1 VQDDL
6 RVQETGEEA
15 MDLKLKGKKALV
27 FGGSKGIGR
36 GIADALAAEGVDVA
50 LVARSKETLD
60 KSAGEINARGGGRA
74 FGLPADL
81 ADWPS
86 VESAVR
92 SARQQFG
99 AIDILVNNS
108 GGPPPSGALGVKPEV
123 WEAQF
128 RAMVLALFRI
138 TDLLVPEMR
147 ERKWGRI
154 LNVASFSV
162 IEPIPHLGISNSL
175 RGAVAGWAKTLASEV
190 ARDGITVNMLL
201 PGTIATDRMIQLN
214 RAAAERGGISTEEA
228 VKRAGAAVPVGR
240 LGTVEEFGAVAA
252 FLASPLASYVTG
264 SMIRID
270 GGLVRSV

>member
-1 VQDDL
+1 
-6 RVQETGEEA
+6 
-15 MDLKLKGKKALV
+15 MDLKLKGKKALI

-60 KSAGEINARGGGRA
+60 RSVAEINAREGGRA
-74 FGLPADL
+74 VGLVADL
-81 ADWPS
+81 GDWPS
-86 VESAVR
+86 VENAVK
-92 SARQQFG
+92 SARQQIG
-99 AIDILVNNS
+99 SIDILLNNS

-138 TDLLVPEMR
+138 TEMVLPEMR

-162 IEPIPHLGISNSL
+162 VEPIPHLGISNSL
-175 RGAVAGWAKTLASEV
+175 RGAVVGWAKTLAGEV
-190 ARDGITVNMLL
+190 ARDGVTVNTLL
-201 PGTIATDRMIQLN
+201 PGTIATDRLIQLN
-214 RAAAERGGISTEEA
+214 RAAAERSGISPEEA

-270 GGLVRSV
+270 GGLVRSI

>member
-1 VQDDL
+1 
-6 RVQETGEEA
+6 

-50 LVARSKETLD
+50 MVARTKETLD
-60 KSAGEINARGGGRA
+60 KSVAEINVRGAGKA
-74 FGLPADL
+74 IGLVADL
-81 ADWPS
+81 ADWAS
-86 VESAVR
+86 VEKAVN
-92 SARQQFG
+92 SARQQLG
-99 AIDILVNNS
+99 QIDILVNNS

-123 WEAQF
+123 WSAQF
-128 RAMVLALFRI
+128 NAMVLALFRI
-138 TDLLVPEMR
+138 TDMLVPEMR
-147 ERKWGRI
+147 ERKWGRV

-175 RGAVAGWAKTLASEV
+175 RGAVAGWAKTLAGEV
-190 ARDGITVNMLL
+190 AKDGITVNMLL
-201 PGTIATDRMIQLN
+201 PGTIATDRLIQLN
-214 RAAAERGGISTEEA
+214 RAAAERSGISPDEA

>member
-1 VQDDL
+1 
-6 RVQETGEEA
+6 

-27 FGGSKGIGR
+27 LGGSKGIGR

-50 LVARSKETLD
+50 LVARTKETVD
-60 KSAGEINARGGGRA
+60 KSAAEINARSGGHA
-74 FGLPADL
+74 IGLVADL

-86 VESAVR
+86 VEKAVQ
-92 SARQQFG
+92 SARQQLG
-99 AIDILVNNS
+99 PIDILINNS

-128 RAMVLALFRI
+128 HAMVLALFRI
-138 TDLLVPEMR
+138 TDMLVPEMR

-175 RGAVAGWAKTLASEV
+175 RGAVAGWAKTLATEV
-190 ARDGITVNMLL
+190 AKDGITVNMLL
-201 PGTIATDRMIQLN
+201 PGTIATDRLIQLN
-214 RAAAERGGISTEEA
+214 RAAAERSGISPEEA

>member
-1 VQDDL
+1 
-6 RVQETGEEA
+6 
-15 MDLKLKGKKALV
+15 
-27 FGGSKGIGR
+27 
-36 GIADALAAEGVDVA
+36 
-50 LVARSKETLD
+50 VARSKETLD
-60 KSAGEINARGGGRA
+60 RSVAEINARGGGRA
-74 FGLPADL
+74 VGVVADL
-81 ADWPS
+81 GDWPS
-86 VESAVR
+86 VENAVQ
-92 SARQQFG
+92 SARQQIG
-99 AIDILVNNS
+99 SIDILLNNS

-138 TDLLVPEMR
+138 TEMVLTEMR

-162 IEPIPHLGISNSL
+162 VEPIPHLGISNSL
-175 RGAVAGWAKTLASEV
+175 RGAVAGWAKTLAGEV
-190 ARDGITVNMLL
+190 ARDGVTVNTLL
-201 PGTIATDRMIQLN
+201 PGTIATDRLIQLN
-214 RAAAERGGISTEEA
+214 RAAAERSGISPEEA

-270 GGLVRSV
+270 GGLVRSI